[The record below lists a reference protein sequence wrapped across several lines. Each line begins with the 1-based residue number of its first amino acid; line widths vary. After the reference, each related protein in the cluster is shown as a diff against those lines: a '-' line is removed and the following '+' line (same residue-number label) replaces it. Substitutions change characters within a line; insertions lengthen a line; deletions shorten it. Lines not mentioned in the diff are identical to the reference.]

1 MVDQNAQNDR
11 QALEAFL
18 LDNPDIGRLEA
29 MLDEFNLFEA
39 IGAVRQEL
47 RHSDFLAF
55 LLNPQERHGLGSSFA
70 QRFLLAVV
78 QAAEEETAVTPLDLA
93 LWSGDNLEVRREW
106 RNIDI
111 LLLDA
116 EAKLAVLI
124 ENKVGSDEHSQQLAR
139 YWRTVRQQFPG
150 WRILAIFLTP
160 DGRDPSYANYLPA
173 DYGLIHTLINELIQ
187 AQASAISPDVQTALR
202 HYAQLLRRH
211 IMPDSD
217 IAQLCQRIYRKHQR
231 ALDLIFEHR
240 PDLQAEMR
248 DFLVKMIE
256 ETPGMTL
263 DHPTKTW
270 IRCCPEAWDTPV
282 LRQGSGW
289 TASNRILLLEFGND
303 PARLHLKAKIGPGPQ
318 EIREQLF
325 ELALNHC
332 PPFVIGKR
340 RGLSIHGKHKSI
352 YTQDFLRARD
362 YEDATLDDLAP
373 RIQRAWDNFIEKTL
387 PEITAV
393 LQGADWLWIE
403 PDARPNRELQ

>member
-1 MVDQNAQNDR
+1 MVNQNTQSDR
-11 QALEAFL
+11 QTLEAFL
-18 LDNPDIGRLEA
+18 LDNPDIARLEA

-55 LLNPQERHGLGSSFA
+55 LLNPQERHGLGSVFT

-124 ENKVGSDEHSQQLAR
+124 ENKVDSDEHSQQLTR
-139 YWRTVRQQFPG
+139 YWRTARQHFPG

-160 DGRDPSYANYLPA
+160 DGRDPSHASYLPA
-173 DYGLIHTLINELIQ
+173 DYGLINTLINELIQ
-187 AQASAISPDVQTALR
+187 AQASTIGPDVQTALR

-240 PDLQAEMR
+240 PDLQGEMR

-256 ETPGMTL
+256 ETPGMAL

-270 IRCCPEAWDTPV
+270 IRCCPEAWDTPI

-289 TASNRILLLEFGND
+289 TSSNRMLLLEFGND
-303 PARLHLKAKIGPGPQ
+303 PARLHLKVKIGPGPQ
-318 EIREQLF
+318 EIRERLLN
-325 ELALNHC
+325 LAVAHQ
-332 PPFVIGKR
+332 PPFVVAGQSVSAR
-340 RGLSIHGKHKSI
+340 NRHKTI
-352 YTQDFLRARD
+352 YSQDLLRAND
-362 YEDATLDDLAP
+362 YEDASMDELRGRVQAG
-373 RIQRAWDNFIEKTL
+373 WDQFVDEVL

-393 LQGADWLWIE
+393 LQSAGWLWTE
-403 PDARPNRELQ
+403 PDKVTSGEL